1 MMKVHMTRTC
11 LNQEPHKN
19 PKFFDEIT
27 KLWRDDWF
35 ENVRVYT
42 TFVNQYISEIY
53 DSKDITHYM
62 PYEDKNGQ
70 MVFQG
75 EFQNLVIVTRQ
86 IIRRNFE
93 YKRCSR

>member
-1 MMKVHMTRTC
+1 
-11 LNQEPHKN
+11 
-19 PKFFDEIT
+19 
-27 KLWRDDWF
+27 
-35 ENVRVYT
+35 
-42 TFVNQYISEIY
+42 VNQYIYEIY

-75 EFQNLVIVTRQ
+75 EFQNLVIVTRE

-93 YKRCSR
+93 YERCSR